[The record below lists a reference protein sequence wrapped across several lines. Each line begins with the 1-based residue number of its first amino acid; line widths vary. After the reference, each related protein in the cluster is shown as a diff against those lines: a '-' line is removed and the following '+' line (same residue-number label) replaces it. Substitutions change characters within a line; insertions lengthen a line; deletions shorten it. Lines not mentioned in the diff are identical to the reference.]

1 MNLSS
6 DLSNTSI
13 AVTDA
18 WNRKVIPIIR
28 ALGQEGVR
36 IVALSNHRLPLAAFS
51 KHCDET
57 YHVPSSSKRA
67 SRFVTRVRE
76 ICNQK
81 KVDVLLPL
89 EEESIRALL
98 EFRGTWSS
106 DVAALLPDSDAFDR
120 ADDKWR
126 TVQAAKRLGID
137 VPKTYCPDGTEEVRE
152 LAATIEGEWV
162 VKPRKSGGSRGLR
175 YVNVAEGLVEAYR
188 DVSSTYERPLIQR
201 RIPTDG
207 PGIGVFACLDRQQ
220 EPVALFG
227 HRRLREYPLSGGPST
242 LRESYRDEKLIGQCV
257 ELLQD
262 LSWTGVAMVEFK
274 HDPESGRTY
283 LLEINPRFWGSIQ
296 LAISSGVNFPVF
308 YYSLALGRSVTPTL
322 NFPEGVQCRWLL
334 PGDILH
340 FLQNSERFDM
350 EPNFFHFYGD
360 NLYYDI
366 ISWRDPGPMV
376 GIFLEGTRKL
386 VD

>member
-1 MNLSS
+1 MNSSS

-13 AVTDA
+13 AITDA

-28 ALGQEGVR
+28 ALGQKEVR
-36 IVALSNHRLPLAAFS
+36 IVALSNHRMPLAAFS
-51 KHCDET
+51 KHCDQT
-57 YHVPSSSKRA
+57 YHVPSSSKQA
-67 SRFVTRVRE
+67 SQFVTRVKE
-76 ICNQK
+76 ICSRKNI
-81 KVDVLLPL
+81 DALLPL

-98 EFRGTWSS
+98 KFRDTWSPA
-106 DVAALLPDSDAFDR
+106 VASLLPDSEAFGR

-126 TVQAAKRLGID
+126 TLQAAKRLDID
-137 VPKTYCPDGTEEVRE
+137 VPQTHCPEGIEEVRE
-152 LAATIEGEWV
+152 LAAIIEGEWV

-175 YVNVAEGLVEAYR
+175 YVNEPEELVETYR
-188 DVSSTYERPLIQR
+188 DVSSTYERPLIQQ

-207 PGIGVFACLDRQQ
+207 PGIGVFACFDRRQ

-242 LRESYRDEKLIGQCV
+242 LRESYRDEQLIGQCV

-262 LSWTGVAMVEFK
+262 LSWTGIAMVEFK
-274 HDPESGRTY
+274 RDLESGRTY

-308 YYSLALGRSVTPTL
+308 YHSLALGRSVTPTF
-322 NFPEGVQCRWLL
+322 NFPEGIQCRWLL

-340 FLQNSERFDM
+340 FLQNTERFDM
-350 EPNFFHFYGD
+350 EPSFFRFYGSD
-360 NLYYDI
+360 LYYDI
-366 ISWRDPGPMV
+366 SSWRDPGPMA
-376 GIFLEGTRKL
+376 GILLEGLRKL
-386 VD
+386 C